1 MRPDNNITRLVAA
14 AQQRHELTRAKAI
27 RALRELDQ
35 AGTPVTFETVART
48 AEVSRSWLY
57 TQPDIRAEIERLR
70 DATRRAPS
78 PSIPANQRSS
88 DASLLARL
96 NSALERNRK
105 LSEENQLLRRQLA
118 HALGDRRSEPT
129 TTTGNLRSNST
140 TRRRASVRI
149 GPC

>member
-1 MRPDNNITRLVAA
+1 MPRDNTTTHLVTA

-27 RALRELDQ
+27 RALRELDHS
-35 AGTPVTFETVART
+35 GTPVTFETVART

-57 TQPDIRAEIERLR
+57 TQPDIRAAIERLR
-70 DATRRAPS
+70 DTTRRAPS

-88 DASLLARL
+88 DDSLLTRL

-105 LSEENQLLRRQLA
+105 LAEENQLLRRQLA

-129 TTTGNLRSNST
+129 TPTGNLRLNPPPDIAL
-140 TRRRASVRI
+140 R
-149 GPC
+149 